1 MSFGTVARANRA
13 WISGGNG
20 SYLASDG
27 YTYRICTSTSGN
39 FFTFG
44 GGPLTIDAFLIG
56 GGGGGGTS
64 NTGFHEGTGGGG
76 SGEIFYVT
84 NIPIV
89 STASFGSTLFSIGA
103 GGTTS
108 SAISSTLGQGESSS
122 LQVIVPPTYTA
133 YTAITYPG
141 DNNLLQIGVIGG
153 NYGGDPTDAANFSAD
168 GGSSAGSGG
177 GGAAVNGTAGAAG
190 VAAPYNTG
198 GLVND
203 GGVAA
208 VNNGGSTVNYYNG
221 GGGGG
226 AGAVGSFGVANHT
239 GNGGAGGAGYVYAND
254 TIINAFI
261 TALRAWNTAS
271 GILGAAWNTATSSGR
286 IAGGGGGGSAN
297 QFGGLGG
304 SGGGGQG
311 NHGSTAANGQPSAGT
326 PYTGGGG
333 GGATGGAGN
342 VPTGT
347 NGYGGSGLIAIRYK
361 TNARVINKGNG

>member
-20 SYLASDG
+20 SYSASDG
-27 YTYRICTSTSGN
+27 YTYRICTSTNS
-39 FFTFG
+39 FTFG

-56 GGGGGGTS
+56 GGGGGGKS
-64 NTGFHEGTGGGG
+64 NTGSHEGTGGGG

-84 NIPIV
+84 GIPVV
-89 STASFGSTLFSIGA
+89 STASLGSNSFSIGA

-108 SAISSTLGQGESSS
+108 SAISSTYGQGKNSS
-122 LQVIVPPTYTA
+122 LQIIVPPTYTD
-133 YTAITYPG
+133 ITYLS
-141 DNNLLQIGVIGG
+141 DKKISQISVFGG
-153 NYGGDPTDAANFSAD
+153 NYGGDPTAVNFSAD
-168 GGSSAGSGG
+168 GGSYSASGG
-177 GGAAVNGTAGAAG
+177 GGAAVSGTAGTAG
-190 VAAPYNTG
+190 VSSPSNTG

-203 GGVAA
+203 GGKAV

-221 GGGGG
+221 VGGGG
-226 AGAVGSFGVANHT
+226 AGTVGSPGVALHT

-254 TIINAFI
+254 TTINAFI
-261 TALRAWNTAS
+261 VALRAWNTAS
-271 GILGAAWNTATSSGR
+271 GILGAAWNTATSFGQ
-286 IAGGGGGGSAN
+286 IAGGGGGGSGN

-333 GGATGGAGN
+333 GGATGGTGN

-361 TNARVINKGNG
+361 TNARVINRGNG